1 MHPGDRAGRAR
12 SCRRC
17 SRSVAARTGE
27 WRLELESVVALG
39 VPPRVSAIIT
49 THMSILGFCQWLA
62 ATPWS
67 IALHE
72 SQYMYSVVES
82 LHVLN
87 LTLFVGLAAML
98 DLRLLGMALRKVP
111 ISEMVDRLMPWLIS
125 GFIVMVATGLLLF
138 LLLAGLNV
146 WVFHRGIYKSV
157 AEWTLAP
164 IPPRKA
170 RLAGLFSIMLWASII
185 IAGRMI
191 AYNWFDCDIQPQ
203 SAIVNWWAG
212 CGVEPR

>member
-1 MHPGDRAGRAR
+1 
-12 SCRRC
+12 
-17 SRSVAARTGE
+17 
-27 WRLELESVVALG
+27 
-39 VPPRVSAIIT
+39 
-49 THMSILGFCQWLA
+49 MSILGFCQWLA

-72 SQYMYSVVES
+72 SQYMYSIVES

-98 DLRLLGMALRKVP
+98 DLRLMGLALRRVS
-111 ISEMVDRLMPWLIS
+111 IAEMTARLLPWLIA
-125 GFIVMVATGLLLF
+125 GFVVMVITGLLLFYAIPVRTFQNVFFRAKLVF

-146 WVFHRGIYKSV
+146 WVFHSGIYKNV

-164 IPPRKA
+164 VPPRRA
-170 RLAGLFSIMLWASII
+170 RLAGVFSIILWASII

-212 CGVEPR
+212 CITDSR